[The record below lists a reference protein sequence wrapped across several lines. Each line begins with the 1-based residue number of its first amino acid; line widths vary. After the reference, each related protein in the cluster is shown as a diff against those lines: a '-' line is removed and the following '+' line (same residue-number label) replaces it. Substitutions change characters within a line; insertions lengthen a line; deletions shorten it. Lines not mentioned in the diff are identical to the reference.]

1 MTPVTIF
8 RGKTVAVF
16 GLGSSGLATCA
27 ALAAG
32 GARVVA
38 WDDQAAKIADAKAK
52 GYATEDLRALDWG
65 AVAALVLAPGVPL
78 THPKPHW
85 AGELGRKHRVEA
97 IGDIEL
103 FCRERRANTPGA
115 PFVAITGTNGKST
128 TTALLAHVL
137 KSAGRDVQVG
147 GNLGTPI
154 LSLAPPAAN
163 RTHVIECSSFQ
174 IDLAPTLDPTVGI
187 LLNLTPDHLDR
198 HGTMENYAAIKERLT
213 AGAGFAVIGVDDDFC
228 RAIANR
234 LERAGKRVVRISVDN
249 KLADGIFL
257 EGERI
262 VQAEG
267 GKPIFSL
274 SLAGIG
280 SLRGTHN
287 AQNAAAAFAAAR
299 ALGVESAKIAAALKT
314 FPGLAHRMEEVGRK
328 GAILFVNDS
337 KATNADAAARA
348 LASFSDIFWIAGGRA
363 KEGGLSGL
371 EQFYPRIR
379 KAYLIGEAAEAF
391 AKQLGA
397 TPHAVAGTLDRAVG
411 MAKSDAEGAKLAH
424 PVVLLSP
431 ACASYDQFPN
441 FELRGDRFRELVRA
455 IPGVEPIREAAA

>member
-8 RGKTVAVF
+8 RGKMVAIF

-85 AGELGRKHRVEA
+85 AGELARTHGVEV

-103 FCRERRANTPGA
+103 FCRERRANAPGA

-174 IDLAPTLDPTVGI
+174 IDLAPSLDPTVGI

-213 AGAGFAVIGVDDDFC
+213 AGAGFAVIGVDDEFC
-228 RAIANR
+228 RTIANR
-234 LERAGKRVVRISVDN
+234 LEQAGKRVVRISVDK

-299 ALGVESAKIAAALKT
+299 ALGVEPAKIAAALKT

-371 EQFYPRIR
+371 EPFYPRIR

-391 AKQLGA
+391 AKQLEA
-397 TPHAVAGTLDRAVG
+397 TPHVVAGTLDRAVG
-411 MAKSDAEGAKLAH
+411 MAKSDAEVAKLAH

-441 FELRGDRFRELVRA
+441 FEVRGDRFRELVRA